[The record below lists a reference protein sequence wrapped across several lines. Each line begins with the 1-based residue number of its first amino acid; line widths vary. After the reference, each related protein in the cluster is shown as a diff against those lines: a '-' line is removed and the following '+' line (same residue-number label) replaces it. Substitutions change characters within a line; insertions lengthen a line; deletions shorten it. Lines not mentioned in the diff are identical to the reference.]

1 MTQYPRDEFDDV
13 PEVSSRQGVHRE
25 HLAAPTSGSL
35 GLMILAGLLALL
47 VGLAAYFV
55 LPGLGIGDGENSGP
69 NTSVTTPA
77 SAFSANGSSSSE
89 PSNGAPLSDGLL
101 AASITAGAGPL
112 L

>member
-25 HLAAPTSGSL
+25 HLAAPRAGSL

-47 VGLAAYFV
+47 VGLTAYFV

-77 SAFSANGSSSSE
+77 STPSANDSSRSE
-89 PSNGAPLSDGLL
+89 PSNGAPASDGLL
-101 AASITAGAGPL
+101 EASTAVAAGPL